1 MPISNKRG
9 HPSAKSLKS
18 GFCYHCYFVRVR
30 VGNTPPHTRASWKEG
45 IDTHNNKDIY
55 IIYIIGLGGSCVAA
69 LGFVWMA
76 PLP

>member
-30 VGNTPPHTRASWKEG
+30 AGNTPPHTRAPWKEG
-45 IDTHNNKDIY
+45 IHTHNNKNIY
-55 IIYIIGLGGSCVAA
+55 IIYIRELEGSCVAA